1 MKIHYILLFIIPV
14 LIAGCGKEEKTGSV
28 EIAFMAQYGN
38 SPLVLLSGYDYV
50 GNQKIRFSHL
60 DYYLSELELV
70 MDNGDIVE
78 LSEIDLIDLDFSSAQ
93 QSVAGNTRL
102 YTEIP
107 AGKYKTI
114 RFGVGV
120 KPSLNTT
127 HPTDYPSSNPLSE
140 TSHYWEGW
148 TSYIFSKT
156 EGSLDQDGDGA
167 YDLGFII
174 HSGSSDVVDL
184 YRSLEAQVSF
194 EVVDGDTR
202 SIQLILDYRK
212 LLDVD
217 EGGLDIA
224 STPHTNDPNEMDL
237 ITAMTNNYAE
247 AFLISIP

>member
-1 MKIHYILLFIIPV
+1 MIPF
-14 LIAGCGKEEKTGSV
+14 LTAGCGKEDKTGSV

-38 SPLVLLSGYDYV
+38 SPLVLLSDYDYA

-60 DYYLSELELV
+60 DYYISDLELV
-70 MDNGDIVE
+70 MENGDVAA

-93 QSVAGNTRL
+93 QSVAGNSRL
-102 YTEIP
+102 YLDIP
-107 AGKYKTI
+107 AGKYNKI

-127 HPTDYPSSNPLSE
+127 QPSDHLSSNPLSE
-140 TSHYWEGW
+140 SSHYWEGW

-156 EGSLDQDGDGA
+156 EGNLDQDGDGI
-167 YDLGFII
+167 YDLGFTI

-184 YRSLEAQVSF
+184 YRSLEAQPSF
-194 EVVDGDTR
+194 EVVDGEMR

-212 LLDVD
+212 LLAVD
-217 EGGLDIA
+217 EEGLDIA
-224 STPHTNDPNEMDL
+224 STPHTNDPNEMEL
-237 ITAMTNNYAE
+237 ITAMANNYAE